1 MDKLDKVG
9 ETKFASCFLRRPGGF
24 QQNVVS
30 DKWGERRRV
39 GACVSPHDGRGA
51 LQEAAERR
59 LSVRLCC
66 RRCLTEGQQVAH
78 YFRADTAEDA
88 PQQPTNKKA
97 AFVLLFID
105 FNVSGEM
112 GEENNVTGEGKKT
125 KYLLDFTIT

>member
-1 MDKLDKVG
+1 M
-9 ETKFASCFLRRPGGF
+9 
-24 QQNVVS
+24 
-30 DKWGERRRV
+30 
-39 GACVSPHDGRGA
+39 
-51 LQEAAERR
+51 
-59 LSVRLCC
+59 
-66 RRCLTEGQQVAH
+66 AH